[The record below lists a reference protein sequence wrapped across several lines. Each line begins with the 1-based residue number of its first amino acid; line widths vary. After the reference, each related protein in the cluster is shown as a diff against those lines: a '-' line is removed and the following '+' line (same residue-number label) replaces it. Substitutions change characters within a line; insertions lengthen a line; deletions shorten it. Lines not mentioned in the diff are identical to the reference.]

1 MGRCRARVKVFEA
14 RTSNGGCKLG
24 QRPIAFHDHATWLSI
39 PVTTILTVDDHPLM
53 RAGLAAILNSEL
65 DMQVI
70 AEASNGE
77 EALEQ
82 YVAKRPDLVLMD
94 LRMPIMG
101 GVAATRAILA
111 EDSEARIIVLTTY
124 DGDEDI
130 FRALEAGARG
140 YLLKDMLRTE
150 VLSTVRAVRSGRRGI
165 PAPVAAR
172 LAEHTP
178 RIELTPRELEVLGHV
193 ARGLSNSDVAV
204 AIGRTEGTVKVHV
217 RNILQK
223 LDAHDRT
230 AAVTIALQRGF
241 IHLP

>member
-1 MGRCRARVKVFEA
+1 
-14 RTSNGGCKLG
+14 
-24 QRPIAFHDHATWLSI
+24 
-39 PVTTILTVDDHPLM
+39 VTTILTVDDHPLM
-53 RAGLAAILNSEL
+53 RAGLAAILSSEP
-65 DMQVI
+65 DMEVI

-77 EALEQ
+77 EAIEQ
-82 YVAKRPDLVLMD
+82 YIAKRPDIVLMD
-94 LRMPIMG
+94 LRMPVMG

-111 EDSEARIIVLTTY
+111 EDPEARIIVLTTY

-130 FRALEAGARG
+130 FRALDAGARG

-150 VLSTVRAVRSGRRGI
+150 VLNAVRAVRSGRRGI

-178 RIELTPRELEVLGHV
+178 RIELTPREIEVLGHV
-193 ARGLSNSDVAV
+193 ARGLSNGDVAV

>member
-1 MGRCRARVKVFEA
+1 
-14 RTSNGGCKLG
+14 
-24 QRPIAFHDHATWLSI
+24 
-39 PVTTILTVDDHPLM
+39 M
-53 RAGLAAILNSEL
+53 RAGLAAVLSSEPDL
-65 DMQVI
+65 VVV

-77 EALEQ
+77 EAIEQ
-82 YVAKRPDLVLMD
+82 YARLRPDLVLMD
-94 LRMPIMG
+94 LRMPVMG
-101 GVAATRAILA
+101 GLEATRAIIA
-111 EDSEARIIVLTTY
+111 DDPAARIIVLTTF

-130 FRALEAGARG
+130 HRALDAGARG

-150 VLSTVRAVRSGRRGI
+150 VLNAVRTVRSGRRSI
-165 PAPVAAR
+165 PPPIAAR

-178 RIELTPRELEVLGHV
+178 RIELTAREVEVLGHV
-193 ARGLSNSDVAV
+193 ARGLSNGDIAN

-241 IHLP
+241 IQLS